1 MTKIV
6 FDNIYKRFGD
16 HHVLNGVSFEVRENE
31 VLTIIGR
38 SGCGKSVMLKH
49 LLGLISPDSGN
60 IYVEGEDISLLNSKD
75 LHRIRRKF
83 AMVFQGAALFDSL
96 NVYENVSFGIR
107 RVQPDK
113 KEDWIKDKVMN
124 VLGMIGLEN
133 TALKYPSELSG
144 GMRKRVGV
152 ARAVAMDPEIL
163 LYDEPTTGLDPVLSR
178 VMDEMIISVSERLK
192 ITTIVV
198 THDMVSVLN
207 VASRVVMLH
216 EGQIIEGGTP
226 AELRY
231 TDNPIL
237 GEFFRS
243 SVLPDNISE

>member
-1 MTKIV
+1 MAKIV
-6 FDNIYKRFGD
+6 FENIYKRFGD
-16 HHVLNGVSFEVRENE
+16 FKVLNGVSFDVHKNE
-31 VLTIIGR
+31 ILTIIGR

-49 LLGLISPDSGN
+49 LLGLLTPDSGN
-60 IYVEGEDISLLNSKD
+60 IYVDGENLSDLNRKD
-75 LHRIRRKF
+75 LQRVRQKF

-107 RVQPDK
+107 RVRPEK
-113 KEDWIKDKVMN
+113 SEAWIKDKVMD

-133 TALKYPSELSG
+133 TEHKFPSELSG

-178 VMDEMIISVSERLK
+178 VMDEMIMSVSERLK

-207 VASRVVMLH
+207 VANRVVMLH
-216 EGQIIEGGTP
+216 EGTIIEGGSP
-226 AELRY
+226 AELANSK
-231 TDNPIL
+231 NPIL
-237 GEFFRS
+237 SDFFRS
-243 SVLPDNISE
+243 SVLPEIVC

>member
-1 MTKIV
+1 MAKIV
-6 FDNIYKRFGD
+6 FEDIHRKFGN
-16 HHVLNGVSFEVRENE
+16 HNVLNGVNLEIRENE

-38 SGCGKSVMLKH
+38 SGCGKSVLLKH
-49 LLGLISPDSGN
+49 LLGLLAPDRGK
-60 IYVEGEDISLLNSKD
+60 IYVEGEELSSLSKKD
-75 LHRIRRKF
+75 LDRVRRKF
-83 AMVFQGAALFDSL
+83 AMVFQAAALFDSL

-107 RVQPDK
+107 RVQPDRD
-113 KEDWIKDKVMN
+113 EAWIKNKVMD
-124 VLGMIGLEN
+124 VLGMIGLEG
-133 TALKYPSELSG
+133 TEYKFPSELSG

-178 VMDEMIISVSERLK
+178 VMDEMIINVSNRLK

-226 AELRY
+226 AELRH
-231 TDNPIL
+231 TENPIL
-237 GEFFRS
+237 SEFFKS
-243 SVLPDNISE
+243 SVLPDNIG

>member
-1 MTKIV
+1 MDKIV
-6 FDNIYKRFGD
+6 FENIYKKFDD
-16 HHVLNGVSFEVRENE
+16 HQVLNGVSFEVRQNE

-60 IYVEGEDISLLNSKD
+60 IYVDGQELSSLNSKE
-75 LHRIRRKF
+75 LHMVRRKF

-113 KEDWIKDKVMN
+113 EESWIRDKVME
-124 VLGMIGLEN
+124 VLSIIGLED
-133 TALKYPSELSG
+133 TAHKNPSELSG

-178 VMDEMIISVSERLK
+178 VMDDMIISVSERLK

-207 VASRVVMLH
+207 VADRVVMLH
-216 EGQIIEGGTP
+216 EGQIIDGGTP
-226 AELRY
+226 AELRH
-231 TDNPIL
+231 TNNPIL
-237 GEFFRS
+237 ADFFRS
-243 SVLPDNISE
+243 SVLPDNVG

>member
-1 MTKIV
+1 MSKIV
-6 FDNIYKRFGD
+6 FENIHKKFGD
-16 HHVLNGVSFEVRENE
+16 HVVLNGVNLEVHENE

-38 SGCGKSVMLKH
+38 SGCGKSVLLKH
-49 LLGLISPDSGN
+49 LLGLISPDEGK
-60 IYVEGEDISLLNSKD
+60 IYVDNEELSSLGRKD
-75 LHRIRRKF
+75 LIRVRRKF

-113 KEDWIKDKVMN
+113 SEDWIRNKVRD
-124 VLGMIGLEN
+124 VLGMIGLADTEK
-133 TALKYPSELSG
+133 KYPSELSG

-178 VMDEMIISVSERLK
+178 VMDDMIINVSNQLK

-216 EGQIIEGGTP
+216 QGSIIEGGTP
-226 AELRY
+226 AELSR

-237 GEFFRS
+237 SEFFKS
-243 SVLPDNISE
+243 SVLPDIAG

>member
-1 MTKIV
+1 MAKIV
-6 FDNIYKRFGD
+6 FEDIHRKFGD
-16 HHVLNGVSFEVRENE
+16 HQVLNGVNLEIHENE

-38 SGCGKSVMLKH
+38 SGCGKSVLLKH
-49 LLGLISPDSGN
+49 LLGLLAPDQGK
-60 IYVEGEDISLLNSKD
+60 IYVDGEELSSLSLKD
-75 LHRIRRKF
+75 LQRVRRKF
-83 AMVFQGAALFDSL
+83 AMVFQAAALFDSL

-107 RVQPDK
+107 RVQPDMG
-113 KEDWIKDKVMN
+113 ESWYKDKVMN
-124 VLGMIGLEN
+124 VLGMIGLEG
-133 TALKYPSELSG
+133 TESKFPSELSG

-178 VMDEMIISVSERLK
+178 VMDDMITNVSNRLK

-216 EGQIIEGGTP
+216 EGEIIDGGTP
-226 AELRY
+226 LQLKN
-231 TDNPIL
+231 TTNPIL
-237 GEFFRS
+237 SEFFKS
-243 SVLPDNISE
+243 SVLPDIK

>member
-1 MTKIV
+1 MAKIV
-6 FDNIYKRFGD
+6 FEDIYKKFGD
-16 HHVLNGVSFEVRENE
+16 HHVLNGVNLEIHENE

-38 SGCGKSVMLKH
+38 SGCGKSVLLKH
-49 LLGLISPDSGN
+49 LLGLLSPDKGN
-60 IYVEGEDISLLNSKD
+60 IYVDGENLLSLSSKD
-75 LHRIRRKF
+75 LNRVRRKF
-83 AMVFQGAALFDSL
+83 AMVFQAAALFDSL

-107 RVQPDK
+107 RVQPDMG
-113 KEDWIKDKVMN
+113 ESWYKDKVMS
-124 VLGMIGLEN
+124 VLGMIGLEG
-133 TALKYPSELSG
+133 TEEKFPSELSG

-178 VMDEMIISVSERLK
+178 VMDEMIINVSERLK

-216 EGQIIEGGTP
+216 EGSIIEGGTP
-226 AELRY
+226 AELGH
-231 TDNPIL
+231 TDNPFL
-237 GEFFRS
+237 SEFFRS
-243 SVLPDNISE
+243 SVLPDNIG